1 MFKEVADI
9 KTADQ
14 LNLNVPEAEFV
25 IGRVQPSEA
34 QKAMVDKLAERA
46 KRVREGGVSSDED
59 NIEHMNQMKLKIYE
73 DLAGGFIDK
82 QEYVMFREQ
91 YRTRIEEKSAAL
103 ERIRKERKDA
113 MVSGETER
121 VWVTLFRQHE
131 NIEEVNR
138 RVLMALIDKIFIYEG
153 HALDVIFRY
162 GDEYRRMNEFVERHA
177 DLLPSGDMPHSS
189 TLVREGAL

>member
-59 NIEHMNQMKLKIYE
+59 NMLVITNDGRKL
-73 DLAGGFIDK
+73 
-82 QEYVMFREQ
+82 
-91 YRTRIEEKSAAL
+91 
-103 ERIRKERKDA
+103 
-113 MVSGETER
+113 
-121 VWVTLFRQHE
+121 
-131 NIEEVNR
+131 
-138 RVLMALIDKIFIYEG
+138 
-153 HALDVIFRY
+153 ALDQRLTRNFPMTPAAR
-162 GDEYRRMNEFVERHA
+162 
-177 DLLPSGDMPHSS
+177 
-189 TLVREGAL
+189 